1 MIGLYIFV
9 HKHVIRSNSLMC
21 IPNLCSCKFVEV
33 EAIDALEID
42 TPLDLELARFL
53 VQQLE

>member
-1 MIGLYIFV
+1 MIGLCV
-9 HKHVIRSNSLMC
+9 RSLYFKIQFLMC
-21 IPNLCSCKFVEV
+21 VFHNLCSCKFVEV